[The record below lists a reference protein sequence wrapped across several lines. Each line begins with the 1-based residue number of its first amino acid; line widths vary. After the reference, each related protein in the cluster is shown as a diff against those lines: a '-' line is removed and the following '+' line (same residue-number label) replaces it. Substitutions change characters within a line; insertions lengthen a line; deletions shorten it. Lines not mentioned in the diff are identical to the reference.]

1 MRKYTINRS
10 YRDFVDDEIQ
20 YELIEGLRKTKN
32 NQFKVVKRFIN
43 KIFKK

>member
-20 YELIEGLRKTKN
+20 DELIDGLRKTKN
-32 NQFKVVKRFIN
+32 NPFEIIKRLIN